1 MRTRALLLAA
11 AGLAAACSDSTD
23 SSSSVTVDYDL
34 TLETLANWSSG
45 SADYE
50 PDQEAD
56 MDIVAEQRALPPPID
71 GGSAFYHAGT
81 NLSDDLWM
89 YFARRVNGFIPNQVY
104 QVRFEVR
111 LATDFHSGCIGT
123 GDLVLIKAGAAEV
136 EPARELQGDRW
147 RMNVDKGIQMDVGT
161 DAVLLGNIQNGL
173 PGCPVEPEFAET
185 SSGAST
191 GTVEVT
197 ADQNGGFWVF
207 FGTESA
213 FETRHEIYF
222 TRFIIQVRPQD

>member
-1 MRTRALLLAA
+1 MRSIALLFAA

-23 SSSSVTVDYDL
+23 SSTSITVDYDL
-34 TLETLANWSSG
+34 TLEALANWSSG
-45 SADYE
+45 SADYQ
-50 PDQEAD
+50 PDQEAT
-56 MDIVAEQRALPPPID
+56 MDIVAEKRPLPPPID

-89 YFARRVNGFIPNQVY
+89 YFARRVNGFIPDQAY

-111 LATDFHSGCIGT
+111 FVSDFHSGCIGT
-123 GDLVLIKAGAAEV
+123 GDLVLIKAGAAEI

-173 PGCPVEPEFAET
+173 PDCPAQPEFAET
-185 SSGAST
+185 TSGPSVS
-191 GTVEVT
+191 TVEVT

-213 FETRHEIYF
+213 FETRHELYF
-222 TRFIIQVRPQD
+222 TRFSIRVIPQG

>member
-1 MRTRALLLAA
+1 MRTLALLLAA

-56 MDIVAEQRALPPPID
+56 MDIIAEQRALPPPID

-161 DAVLLGNIQNGL
+161 DAVLLGT
-173 PGCPVEPEFAET
+173 FRT
-185 SSGAST
+185 ASRA
-191 GTVEVT
+191 V
-197 ADQNGGFWVF
+197 
-207 FGTESA
+207 
-213 FETRHEIYF
+213 
-222 TRFIIQVRPQD
+222 P

>member
-1 MRTRALLLAA
+1 MRTLLLFVTAS
-11 AGLAAACSDSTD
+11 LAAACSDSTD
-23 SSSSVTVDYDL
+23 GSTSITVDYDL
-34 TLETLANWSSG
+34 TLESLANWSSG
-45 SADYE
+45 SADYD
-50 PDQEAD
+50 PDQEAV
-56 MDIVAEQRALPPPID
+56 MEIVAEKRALPPPFASS
-71 GGSAFYHAGT
+71 SAFYHAGT

-89 YFARRVNGFIPNQVY
+89 YFARRVDGFIPNQVY
-104 QVRFEVR
+104 QVRFEVHF
-111 LATDFHSGCIGT
+111 ATDFHFGCIGT

-136 EPARELQGDRW
+136 EPVRELQGDRW
-147 RMNVDKGIQMDVGT
+147 RMNVDKGIQLDVGP

-173 PGCPVEPEFAET
+173 PGCPAEPEFAQT
-185 SSGAST
+185 TSGASA

-222 TRFIIQVRPQD
+222 TRFSIQVRPED

>member
-1 MRTRALLLAA
+1 MRTLTLLLTA
-11 AGLAAACSDSTD
+11 AGLAAACSDATD
-23 SSSSVTVDYDL
+23 SSSSITVAYDL
-34 TLETLANWSSG
+34 TLESLAIWSSG
-45 SADYE
+45 SADYD
-50 PDQEAD
+50 PDQED
-56 MDIVAEQRALPPPID
+56 EMEIVAEKRALPPPID

-89 YFARRVNGFIPNQVY
+89 YFARRVDGFIPNQAY
-104 QVRFEVR
+104 QVRFEVHF
-111 LATDFHSGCIGT
+111 ATEFHSGCIGT
-123 GDLVLIKAGAAEV
+123 GDLVLIKTGAAEI

-173 PGCPVEPEFAET
+173 PGCPAEPEFAET
-185 SSGAST
+185 TSGASA

-222 TRFIIQVRPQD
+222 TRLIVQVIPED